1 MYKSFFLIQKD
12 FILLRKF
19 LMLLIPFFIWIA
31 YSNYHS
37 FSLFTVM
44 PPMLLLIS
52 SCSMDTQQMT
62 QRFLVNLP
70 VRRQELVRAKY
81 FSILPYALVGLAAM
95 SFTYLLII
103 VTGKAVTPHFWQE
116 VGITLSIFPL
126 LAMLYLPIHY
136 WLGAKGAQ
144 VVNLVFMMI
153 VMFGPNVFSFLIQW
167 IPDVNR
173 WLSFGVKGT
182 VIPFIILGL
191 AYVFLLSCS
200 YIISLRIFVR
210 KDL

>member
-1 MYKSFFLIQKD
+1 MYHSFYLIQKD

-19 LMLLIPFFIWIA
+19 LMLLIPFFIFIA

-52 SCSMDTQQMT
+52 SCSMDTQQLT

-81 FSILPYALVGLAAM
+81 FSILPYALVGLAATA
-95 SFTYLLII
+95 FTYLLII
-103 VTGKAVTPHFWQE
+103 MTGKEVTPHFWQE
-116 VGITLSIFPL
+116 VGIAISIFPL

-136 WLGAKGAQ
+136 WLGAKGTQ

-153 VMFGPNVFSFLIQW
+153 IMVGPNVIGSLLQW
-167 IPDVNR
+167 FPDLEN
-173 WLSFGVKGT
+173 WHSSGVKSNF
-182 VIPFIILGL
+182 IPYIILGL

-200 YIISLRIFVR
+200 YLISLRIFEK

>member
-19 LMLLIPFFIWIA
+19 LLLLIPLFIFIA
-31 YSNYHS
+31 YSNYES
-37 FSLFTVM
+37 FSLFTIM

-52 SCSMDTQQMT
+52 SCSMDTLQMT

-81 FSILPYALVGLAAM
+81 FSILPYALVGLALTAL
-95 SFTYLLII
+95 TYLLIMM
-103 VTGKAVTPHFWQE
+103 TGKEVNPHFWQE
-116 VGITLSIFPL
+116 VGLTISIFPL
-126 LAMLYLPIHY
+126 LAMIFLPIHY

-144 VVNLVFMMI
+144 VVNVVFMMV
-153 VMFGPNVFSFLIQW
+153 VMMGPNVIGSFLQW
-167 IPDVNR
+167 FPEVEN
-173 WLSFGVKGT
+173 WLSFGGKSSF
-182 VIPFIILGL
+182 IPYIILVL
-191 AYVFLLSCS
+191 IYVFLLSCS
-200 YIISLRIFVR
+200 YILSLRIFER

>member
-1 MYKSFFLIQKD
+1 VYHSFYLIRKD
-12 FILLRKF
+12 FILLRKL
-19 LMLLIPFFIWIA
+19 LMLLIPFFIFIA

-81 FSILPYALVGLAAM
+81 FSILPYALVGLAATA
-95 SFTYLLII
+95 FTYLLII
-103 VTGKAVTPHFWQE
+103 MTGKEVTPHFWQE
-116 VGITLSIFPL
+116 VGITIAVFPL

-153 VMFGPNVFSFLIQW
+153 IMVGPNVIGSLLQW
-167 IPDVNR
+167 FPDLEN
-173 WLSFGVKGT
+173 WQSFGVKSSF
-182 VIPFIILGL
+182 IPYIVLGL

-200 YIISLRIFVR
+200 YLISLRIFEK

>member
-1 MYKSFFLIQKD
+1 MYHSFYLIRKD
-12 FILLRKF
+12 FILLRKL
-19 LMLLIPFFIWIA
+19 LMLLIPFFIFIA

-81 FSILPYALVGLAAM
+81 FSILPYALVGLAATA
-95 SFTYLLII
+95 FTYLLII
-103 VTGKAVTPHFWQE
+103 MTGKEVTPHFWQE
-116 VGITLSIFPL
+116 VGITIAIFPL

-153 VMFGPNVFSFLIQW
+153 IMVGPNVIGSLLQW
-167 IPDVNR
+167 FPDLEN
-173 WLSFGVKGT
+173 WQSFGVKSSF
-182 VIPFIILGL
+182 IPYIVLGL

-200 YIISLRIFVR
+200 YLISLRIFEK